1 MSKPIQRTT
10 GDIAKKI
17 CKQVTEH
24 IGGTWSDSPA
34 QWWSNIYS
42 DAQTVNAFFTALT
55 NTIIKQRI
63 ISESFE
69 NPLAKYKSNDL
80 PLGIGDVEIYMNPQ
94 NGRDFIVK
102 LDNETTANTAWNPMQ
117 DEKNNNYGLLYDVP
131 IDIKQCYYR
140 LNYGKQYKA
149 TYSDLE
155 LRNVMT
161 TWDSVGSFIDG
172 VARNLNASA
181 EIEEFEAMQDVFANG
196 YEQGFLPS
204 TTITAVTDKATAQ
217 AFLTKARAYYRHFLN
232 PSDKFS
238 GWNTSHPDAKIKT
251 WSRPD
256 AISIVLTPEF
266 EGVTDVYALS
276 EAFNMDKAEMIGKI
290 IRVDRID
297 TAGKVGAILLD
308 DRAIH
313 FEEITN
319 MTGSFFNPDTV
330 KQNFYLTRRSILSLS
345 PFANAIA
352 FTTDVFTAVTGEAP
366 ADWSNGDYYAK
377 TGESYTPLP
386 KGDSRPEYESG
397 KYYSK
402 S

>member
-17 CKQVTEH
+17 CKQITEH
-24 IGGTWSDSPA
+24 IGGEWSDNPA
-34 QWWSNIYS
+34 QWWSNVFS
-42 DAQTVNAFFTALT
+42 DEQTFNSFNTTLA

-63 ISESFE
+63 ISEGFE
-69 NPLAKYKSNDL
+69 NPLAKYKTNEL

-102 LDNETTANTAWNPMQ
+102 VDNETAANTVWNPMQ
-117 DEKNNNYGLLYDVP
+117 NDKNNNYGLMYDVP
-131 IDIKQCYYR
+131 IDIKECFFR
-140 LNYGKQYKA
+140 LNYGKQYKV

-155 LRNVMT
+155 LRNIMT
-161 TWDSVGSFIDG
+161 TWDGVGSYIDG
-172 VARNLNASA
+172 VARNLSASA
-181 EIEEFEAMQDVFANG
+181 EIDEYEAMQKVFADG
-196 YEQGFLPS
+196 YAQGFLPS

-217 AFLTKARAYYRHFLN
+217 AFLVKARSYFRHFLS
-232 PSDKFS
+232 PSENYS
-238 GWNTSHPDAKIKT
+238 AWNNSHPTAKIKT
-251 WSRPD
+251 WSRAD
-256 AISIVLTPEF
+256 NISIVLTPEF
-266 EGVTDVYALS
+266 EAVTDVYALA
-276 EAFNMDKAEMIGKI
+276 EAFNMDRAEMIGKI
-290 IRVDRID
+290 IRVDHID
-297 TAGKVGAILLD
+297 EAGKVGAILLD

-319 MTGSFFNPDTV
+319 LTGSFLNPDTV
-330 KQNFYLTRRSILSLS
+330 KISYYLTRRSILSLS

-386 KGDSRPEYESG
+386 KGETRPVYESG